1 MTPSQRLEA
10 ILRGELADKV
20 PFTAFADKLP
30 RSQAGRRLR
39 NGGLCLVERRTS
51 VFKTVSP
58 SVQRERIHYSAN
70 GTSYVRTV
78 IATPAGELSEV
89 EQLGPDATSWHVER
103 LFKEPEDYRP
113 LRAMVEDQR
122 YEPDYEEFLRTQ
134 ERLGEDFFLRPG
146 IGYSPMHYIVYSLM
160 GIERFAEEW
169 AERRDELLALYDA
182 LVENRRR
189 LYPVVAESPALLVN
203 YCGNVSPE
211 VVGLKRFEQYY
222 LPHYDEFAELMHAC
236 GKLVSVHLDANTWLF
251 EELIG
256 VSKIDCIEA
265 FTPPP
270 DCDMSVAHARTVWH
284 DKVLWV
290 NFPGSVQL
298 EPLDRI
304 EATTRQL
311 LREAASGVRFAI
323 GITENLPADRWQKNL
338 DAIMQVINAEG
349 RLPLS

>member
-30 RSQAGRRLR
+30 RSQAGRQLR
-39 NGGLCLVERRTS
+39 NDGLCLVERRAS

-70 GTSYVRTV
+70 GTSYARTV
-78 IATPAGELSEV
+78 ITTPAGELSEV
-89 EQLGPDATSWHVER
+89 EQLGADATSWHVER
-103 LFKEPEDYRP
+103 LFKGPEDYRP

-122 YEPDYEEFLRTQ
+122 YEPDYEKFLRTQ

-146 IGYSPMHYIVYSLM
+146 IGYSPMHYIVYALM

-203 YCGNVSPE
+203 YCGNVSP
-211 VVGLKRFEQYY
+211 
-222 LPHYDEFAELMHAC
+222 ASAA
-236 GKLVSVHLDANTWLF
+236 ANRV
-251 EELIG
+251 EEIY
-256 VSKIDCIEA
+256 
-265 FTPPP
+265 
-270 DCDMSVAHARTVWH
+270 
-284 DKVLWV
+284 
-290 NFPGSVQL
+290 
-298 EPLDRI
+298 
-304 EATTRQL
+304 
-311 LREAASGVRFAI
+311 VR
-323 GITENLPADRWQKNL
+323 
-338 DAIMQVINAEG
+338 
-349 RLPLS
+349 S